1 VDYSVFYQDLRA
13 CEAEVLPNWSFC
25 WGQACNRQANYI
37 KKRRNQCMMARGW
50 QLSRSKEAFRP

>member
-1 VDYSVFYQDLRA
+1 MFYQDLRA